1 MKEEKKYGLAL
12 PENEYPVF
20 KEKMVTAN
28 KYGEVTI
35 DSVAVHVPNSYHYNK
50 LYLITYWDHYKVVSS
65 HGEVLSKGP
74 RPYMNQAREIPWHS
88 ILKNWI
94 RKPRS
99 IVYSRYFPY
108 LPGRIAHYLSIE
120 SMKLRKERAE
130 WLVSLII
137 KYDMQEID
145 ERFYELL
152 PTEITEKETFHDTI
166 EHPYDVNWSMYD
178 SLQPL
183 NSCLSKEEV

>member
-1 MKEEKKYGLAL
+1 
-12 PENEYPVF
+12 
-20 KEKMVTAN
+20 
-28 KYGEVTI
+28 
-35 DSVAVHVPNSYHYNK
+35 
-50 LYLITYWDHYKVVSS
+50 
-65 HGEVLSKGP
+65 
-74 RPYMNQAREIPWHS
+74 MNQTREIPWQS
-88 ILKNWI
+88 ILKNWL

-108 LPGRIAHYLSIE
+108 LPGRIAHYLNVE
-120 SMKLRKERAE
+120 SMKLRKERVQ

-152 PTEITEKETFHDTI
+152 KVEKGEIERFPDSI
-166 EHPYDVNWSMYD
+166 EHPYDVNWNIYD

-183 NSCLSKEEV
+183 NDSLAKEEV